1 MDSIHQEM
9 TIDAAQNRVH
19 AALTDAREFAA
30 WTGAPATID
39 PIPGGAFSC
48 FGGMIEGRVLES
60 SPQRI
65 VQAWRV
71 ANWPAGRYSIVTF
84 AILGEGASTRLILD
98 HAAFPDE
105 ERAHLEGGWGKMYL
119 EPLKRH
125 LQT

>member
-9 TIDAAQNRVH
+9 TIGAAPDRVH

-30 WTGAPATID
+30 LTGAPATID

-48 FGGMIEGRVLES
+48 FGGMIEGRFLES

-84 AILGEGASTRLILD
+84 GIQGEGASTRLILD